1 MDTDPVTTSVDE
13 SAAKPA
19 APIWRRRRDI
29 LLIGGGAAL
38 ALVIALV
45 AGVPFASSSNEEKE
59 HAAEPAAD
67 AGHEAFPPKLED
79 EVTEAAKTEKSTG
92 APVAEEHAPV
102 VAHAEPLQHAQPAAA
117 QAATAHAE
125 TVSAELKVVGLAG
138 LAKDWQRAL
147 ELEVKGDAA
156 GAVSTFRAAVASL
169 PGQHASVRRLALL
182 ALGAM
187 EARRGESAK
196 ALRAFADAEA
206 ACAALDGAEL
216 IAFGKACLEAGAPR
230 LARMAA
236 ARTSLVA
243 RSAAA
248 ADPALV
254 LSVTRLH
261 AEALDAEWRQ
271 SHGAFV
277 LPEPALRFEG
287 AAR

>member
-19 APIWRRRRDI
+19 ATTSRRRRDI

-38 ALVIALV
+38 ALVVALV
-45 AGVPFASSSNEEKE
+45 AGIPFASSDKE
-59 HAAEPAAD
+59 SGHAAEPAAD
-67 AGHEAFPPKLED
+67 ATHDAFPPKLE
-79 EVTEAAKTEKSTG
+79 EEAAKDATTEKHPA
-92 APVAEEHAPV
+92 APAATEHAAAEV
-102 VAHAEPLQHAQPAAA
+102 HAEPVKPTETPSVAAA
-117 QAATAHAE
+117 AGPAITA
-125 TVSAELKVVGLAG
+125 VGLVE
-138 LAKDWQRAL
+138 LAKNWQRAL
-147 ELEVKGDAA
+147 ELETKGDAA
-156 GAVSTFRAAVASL
+156 GAVNTFRAAMASL
-169 PGQHASVRRLALL
+169 EGHHTSVRRLALL

-187 EARRGESAK
+187 EARRGQSAQ

-206 ACAALDGAEL
+206 ACPALDGAQL

-248 ADPALV
+248 TDPALV

-261 AEALDAEWRQ
+261 AEALDAAWRQ
-271 SHGAFV
+271 NHGAFV
-277 LPEPALRFEG
+277 LPEPVITFEG
-287 AAR
+287 GAR